1 MYVYIFLQQLERH
14 WVWLFS
20 CAQYKFFHMNNTT
33 VVFVVAL
40 AVYIIACCLSFR
52 VCIDLCEFLLN
63 KYNTE
68 HWIAY
73 AIIIYVFIYILV
85 SYIYTSAHLFA
96 GIQIAFGAEA
106 LQNSRHLRLRRL
118 SNWLYIV
125 FDCLWLLALGSQ
137 LAYKKGNNL
146 NLWYFQKCYTHTN
159 IYCIYVNM
167 CAWICLLEHNECVW
181 KGVWQLERM

>member
-1 MYVYIFLQQLERH
+1 MHVADFLNVYYTACRSVYMYVYIFLQQLERH

-33 VVFVVAL
+33 VVFVVVL

-85 SYIYTSAHLFA
+85 SYIYT
-96 GIQIAFGAEA
+96 
-106 LQNSRHLRLRRL
+106 
-118 SNWLYIV
+118 YIHPHTS
-125 FDCLWLLALGSQ
+125 L
-137 LAYKKGNNL
+137 LAYKLPLALKRCTTADIFGCVGSPID
-146 NLWYFQKCYTHTN
+146 FISSSIACD
-159 IYCIYVNM
+159 
-167 CAWICLLEHNECVW
+167 CLLWALNWHTKKETI
-181 KGVWQLERM
+181 